1 MWRFGASW
9 RVWCSVECMDVWYG
23 IVWRFDTVWSVW
35 YSVENM
41 AQCGGYGANLELI

>member
-1 MWRFGASW
+1 M
-9 RVWCSVECMDVWYG
+9 ECMDVWYG